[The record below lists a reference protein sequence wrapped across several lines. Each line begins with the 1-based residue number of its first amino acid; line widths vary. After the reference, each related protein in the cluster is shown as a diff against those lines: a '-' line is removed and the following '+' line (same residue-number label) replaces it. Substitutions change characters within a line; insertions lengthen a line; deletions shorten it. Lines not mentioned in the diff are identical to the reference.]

1 MHRLP
6 QQQIERRPSE
16 PHSQD
21 DLLPLLAGPP
31 ATIHHPE
38 EIRLYPAHPLQ
49 AKSSPKV
56 AMARCEVTDRGTVRL
71 IDDDGVIIIMSEKMT
86 TRLRPTST
94 LGQIGFKQKVHSQF
108 LSHCLAYICTHH
120 YPRVRICFVYLI

>member
-1 MHRLP
+1 MHRLR
-6 QQQIERRPSE
+6 QQQIERRPPE
-16 PHSQD
+16 PHSKD

-49 AKSSPKV
+49 AKFSPKV
-56 AMARCEVTDRGTVRL
+56 ARARCEVTDRGAVRL
-71 IDDDGVIIIMSEKMT
+71 IDDDGVIIIVSENMT

-94 LGQIGFKQKVHSQF
+94 LGQIWFNQKLHSQF
-108 LSHCLAYICTHH
+108 LSHRLT
-120 YPRVRICFVYLI
+120 